1 LHVGGWFVRATPF
14 CLQSVVVT
22 GNQMLQIEWHRLEKA
37 DGLAD
42 KDNITCSQ

>member
-1 LHVGGWFVRATPF
+1 MVCSSNTFLPACRAF
-14 CLQSVVVT
+14 VVT